1 MILGQ
6 AAAAPAA
13 WCFIGAIL
21 SLPLALP
28 VVHIGAVLG
37 PYKIVR
43 HLGTGGMGAV
53 WLAEDTRL
61 HRQVALKMVRP
72 ADTGGA
78 AARERLMREARAA
91 ASLNHPHIA
100 TVHDVLDHDDQ
111 VVIVLEYV
119 DGETLHTRIKRGPLP
134 PPEAVEIAI
143 QIAKAL
149 STAHAHGIVHRD
161 LKPANVIIGEGGHAK
176 VLDFGLARL
185 LDLGSTQTAA
195 ARVETA
201 GVIGFVGTPGYAAP
215 EQMVSSGVDERADLY
230 ALGVVLFEMIG
241 GRRPFPGHDPL
252 QLATSKLS
260 QEAPLLSS
268 TGKLVPPA
276 LERLVA
282 QLLQRDPAH
291 RPASAADVV
300 SQLRDVYG
308 APSSVELAKVRAPRF
323 WTSAAAVALLVVLA
337 GVGAW
342 ELGRFARP
350 AIDPSAPPVIAV
362 VPLSN
367 DSGDPAK
374 DYLAAGIAESL
385 ISGLA
390 ALPSVTVLS
399 RAAVAEARSRAKDE
413 ATMAKDLGATYVV
426 NGSVQESNGTLKISL
441 HLVRPDRT
449 VAWGESVEGT
459 FDHIF
464 DLQSRLASA
473 LTSALVVRVSASE
486 REKINA
492 QQTTDTEALASY
504 WRGQALLERRD
515 IAGNLDSS
523 IAAFSDAVARDPRFA
538 LAHAALGT
546 SYWTKYVETRASE
559 WTQRAIDS
567 GTTALQIDPDRPEVR
582 YALAITLAGRG
593 RADEAIEELQRALAT
608 RPNYDDARRQL
619 ALVLGRQG
627 RVDESLAEYQ
637 KALALR
643 PTSAS
648 TYSSLGLMLFENA
661 RYEEAIAAF
670 GRATELQPDNFMGF
684 QQLGAV
690 YHTIGKT
697 DLALLNYKR
706 ANAIRTSPVTLSAI
720 GAVHHSR
727 GEFAQAIEAY
737 RQAIGLRPNAAITH
751 RNLGDALARL
761 GRGAE
766 ARAAYAR
773 AAELTEAEL
782 KVNPQDARIL
792 GMLAVYLQKA
802 GNQPRAT
809 ARLNEAMK
817 RAPND
822 VEVLYRAAVIQALQG
837 RDDEAMNYLRRAV
850 EAGYSRSRVN
860 EEDDFS
866 QLKTRSDFQSLVNP
880 AKP

>member
-1 MILGQ
+1 
-6 AAAAPAA
+6 
-13 WCFIGAIL
+13 
-21 SLPLALP
+21 
-28 VVHIGAVLG
+28 
-37 PYKIVR
+37 
-43 HLGTGGMGAV
+43 MGAV

-72 ADTGGA
+72 ADAGGA

-134 PPEAVEIAI
+134 PPEAVDIAI

-201 GVIGFVGTPGYAAP
+201 GVVGFVGTPGYAAP

-230 ALGVVLFEMIG
+230 ALGVVLFEMIC

-260 QEAPLLSS
+260 QEAPALSS

-276 LERLVA
+276 LDRLVA
-282 QLLQRDPAH
+282 QLLQRDPDD
-291 RPASAADVV
+291 RPASATDVV
-300 SQLRDVYG
+300 SQLREVYG
-308 APSSVELAKVRAPRF
+308 APSSTELAGVRRPRF
-323 WTSAAAVALLVVLA
+323 WTSVAAVALIAVLA
-337 GVGAW
+337 GFGAW
-342 ELGRFARP
+342 ALGRFARP
-350 AIDPSAPPVIAV
+350 SIDPAAPPVIAV
-362 VPLSN
+362 LPLEN

-385 ISGLA
+385 ISSLA
-390 ALPSVTVLS
+390 SLPSVTVLS
-399 RAAVAEARSRAKDE
+399 RAAVAEARSRVKDE
-413 ATMAKDLGATYVV
+413 AAMAKDLGATYVV

-441 HLVRPDRT
+441 HLVKPDRT
-449 VAWGESVEGT
+449 VAWGDSVEGA
-459 FDHIF
+459 FDRIF
-464 DLQSRLASA
+464 ELQSRLASA

-486 REKINA
+486 REKMNA
-492 QQTTDTEALASY
+492 QPTTDTEALASY

-515 IAGNLDSS
+515 IAGNLDSA

-546 SYWTKYVETRASE
+546 SYWTKYVETRAAE

-593 RADEAIEELQRALAT
+593 RANEAIEELQRALVM

-637 KALALR
+637 KALSLR
-643 PTSAS
+643 PTSA
-648 TYSSLGLMLFENA
+648 TYSSMGLMLFENA

-670 GRATELQPDNFMGF
+670 GQATELQPDNFMGF

-706 ANAIRTSPVTLSAI
+706 ANGIRTSPVTLSAI

-737 RQAIGLRPNAAITH
+737 RQSIGLRPNAAVTH

-761 GRGAE
+761 GRVDE
-766 ARAAYAR
+766 ARAAYTR

-792 GMLAVYLQKA
+792 GMLAVFLQKA
-802 GNQPRAT
+802 GNQQQAT
-809 ARLNEAMK
+809 ARLNEAIR

-822 VEVLYRAAVIQALQG
+822 IDVLYRAAVIQALQG
-837 RDDEAMNYLRRAV
+837 RGDEAMQYLRRAV
-850 EAGYSRSRVN
+850 EGGYSRSRVN

>member
-1 MILGQ
+1 M
-6 AAAAPAA
+6 
-13 WCFIGAIL
+13 
-21 SLPLALP
+21 
-28 VVHIGAVLG
+28 HIGAALG

-72 ADTGGA
+72 ADAGGA

-134 PPEAVEIAI
+134 PPEAVDIAI

-201 GVIGFVGTPGYAAP
+201 GVVGFVGTPGYAAP

-230 ALGVVLFEMIG
+230 ALGVVLFEMIC

-260 QEAPLLSS
+260 QEAPALSS

-276 LERLVA
+276 LDRLVA
-282 QLLQRDPAH
+282 QLLQRDPDD
-291 RPASAADVV
+291 RPASATDVV
-300 SQLRDVYG
+300 SQLREVYG
-308 APSSVELAKVRAPRF
+308 APSSTELAGVRRPRF
-323 WTSAAAVALLVVLA
+323 WTSVAAVALIAVLA
-337 GVGAW
+337 GFGAW
-342 ELGRFARP
+342 ALGRFARP
-350 AIDPSAPPVIAV
+350 SIDPAAPPVIAV
-362 VPLSN
+362 LPLEN

-385 ISGLA
+385 ISSLA
-390 ALPSVTVLS
+390 SLPSVTVLS
-399 RAAVAEARSRAKDE
+399 RAAVAEARSRVKDE
-413 ATMAKDLGATYVV
+413 AAMAKDLGATYVV

-441 HLVRPDRT
+441 HLVKPDRT
-449 VAWGESVEGT
+449 VAWGDSVEGA
-459 FDHIF
+459 FDRIF
-464 DLQSRLASA
+464 ELQSRLASA

-486 REKINA
+486 REKMNA
-492 QQTTDTEALASY
+492 QPTTDTEALASY

-515 IAGNLDSS
+515 IAGNLDSA

-546 SYWTKYVETRASE
+546 SYWTKYVETRAAE

-593 RADEAIEELQRALAT
+593 RANEAIEELQRALVM

-637 KALALR
+637 KALSLR
-643 PTSAS
+643 PTSA
-648 TYSSLGLMLFENA
+648 TYSSMGLMLFENA

-670 GRATELQPDNFMGF
+670 GQATELQPDNFMGF

-706 ANAIRTSPVTLSAI
+706 ANGIRTSPVTLSAI

-737 RQAIGLRPNAAITH
+737 RQSIGLRPNAAVTH

-761 GRGAE
+761 GRVDE
-766 ARAAYAR
+766 ARAAYTR

-792 GMLAVYLQKA
+792 GMLAVFLQKA
-802 GNQPRAT
+802 GNQQQAT
-809 ARLNEAMK
+809 ARLNEAIR

-822 VEVLYRAAVIQALQG
+822 IDVLYRAAVIQALQG
-837 RDDEAMNYLRRAV
+837 RGDEAMQYLRRAV
-850 EAGYSRSRVN
+850 EGGYSRSRVN

>member
-13 WCFIGAIL
+13 WCFISAIL

-28 VVHIGAVLG
+28 VVHIGAALG

-91 ASLNHPHIA
+91 ASLNHQHIA
-100 TVHDVLDHDDQ
+100 TVHDILDHDDQ

-201 GVIGFVGTPGYAAP
+201 GVVGFVGTPGYAAP
-215 EQMVSSGVDERADLY
+215 EQMVSSVVDERADLY

-260 QEAPLLSS
+260 QDAPPLSS

-282 QLLQRDPAH
+282 QLLQRDPAD

-300 SQLRDVYG
+300 SRLRDVYG
-308 APSSVELAKVRAPRF
+308 VPSSVELAKVRAPRF

-337 GVGAW
+337 GFGAW
-342 ELGRFARP
+342 QLGGFARP
-350 AIDPSAPPVIAV
+350 PIDPSAPPVIAV
-362 VPLSN
+362 VPLAN

-385 ISGLA
+385 ISSLA
-390 ALPSVTVLS
+390 SLPSVTVLS
-399 RAAVAEARSRAKDE
+399 RAAVAEARSRVKDE
-413 ATMAKDLGATYVV
+413 AAMAKDLGATYVV

-441 HLVRPDRT
+441 HLVKPDRT
-449 VAWGESVEGT
+449 VAWGDSVEGA
-459 FDHIF
+459 FDRIF
-464 DLQSRLASA
+464 ELQSRLA
-473 LTSALVVRVSASE
+473 TSLSTALVIRVSASE
-486 REKINA
+486 RERINA
-492 QQTTDTEALASY
+492 QPTDRPEALAAY

-515 IAGNLDSS
+515 VKGNVDGAITSFSEAIKLD
-523 IAAFSDAVARDPRFA
+523 DRFA
-538 LAHAALGT
+538 LAHAALGAAYWAKYLETLQPELIERAVEAGT
-546 SYWTKYVETRASE
+546 S
-559 WTQRAIDS
+559 
-567 GTTALQIDPDRPEVR
+567 ALRIDPDQPEVR
-582 YALAITLAGRG
+582 YALAVTLAGRG
-593 RADEAIEELQRALAT
+593 RNAEAIDELHRALAM

-619 ALVLGRQG
+619 GLVLGRMG
-627 RVDESLAEYQ
+627 RIDESVAEYQ

-643 PTSAS
+643 PNFAS
-648 TYSSLGLMLFENA
+648 TYRSMGLVLYEA
-661 RYEEAIAAF
+661 GRYEDAIAAF
-670 GRATELQPDNFMGF
+670 TKSTELQPDNFMGF
-684 QQLGAV
+684 QQLGTA
-690 YHTIGKT
+690 YHALGEA
-697 DLALLNYKR
+697 DLALQNYER
-706 ANAIRTSPVTLSAI
+706 ATAIRPSASALSNMGTLYY
-720 GAVHHSR
+720 GR
-727 GEFAQAIEAY
+727 GEFGKAVNAY
-737 RQAIGLRPNAAITH
+737 RDAITLRPNSATTH
-751 RNLGDALARL
+751 RNLGDALGRL
-761 GRGAE
+761 GRQAE
-766 ARAAYAR
+766 ARAAYQRAVALSEADLKVKPGDPRLVATLAVHLRKSGASAAAR
-773 AAELTEAEL
+773 AHIA
-782 KVNPQDARIL
+782 DAV
-792 GMLAVYLQKA
+792 AKA
-802 GNQPRAT
+802 P
-809 ARLNEAMK
+809 K
-817 RAPND
+817 D
-822 VEVLYRAAVIQALQG
+822 IEVLYRAAVIEALDG
-837 RDDEAMNYLRRAV
+837 KPDEAIRLLRSAI
-850 EAGYSRSRVN
+850 ESGYSRAVASAD
-860 EEDDFS
+860 DDFAS
-866 QLKTRSDFQSLVNP
+866 LKGRPEFKALVGSP
-880 AKP
+880 KP